1 MNSIQLWGIRTFSS
15 IRTFLVKKSYTK
27 IQYPFR
33 VILILYAQF
42 LTINV
47 LILQNVLMPPP
58 PPPPPTTPIVYYQ
71 HNIEQNVSIPL
82 YCILPTHSSRKCFNT
97 SILYTTNTHFYNSSI
112 NIRSIYFFSSS
123 DMHQSYHL
131 LGCN

>member
-1 MNSIQLWGIRTFSS
+1 MNSIQLWG

-47 LILQNVLMPPP
+47 LILQNVLMPPAPPHP
-58 PPPPPTTPIVYYQ
+58 PPLQLYTTNTILSKMFQYLYIVYYQ
-71 HNIEQNVSIPL
+71 RTLQENVSIPP
-82 YCILPTHSSRKCFNT
+82 YCILPTHTF
-97 SILYTTNTHFYNSSI
+97 TTL
-112 NIRSIYFFSSS
+112 
-123 DMHQSYHL
+123 Q
-131 LGCN
+131 

>member
-47 LILQNVLMPPP
+47 LILQNVLMPHPPHPP
-58 PPPPPTTPIVYYQ
+58 PLQLYTTNTLLSKMFQYLYIVYDQ
-71 HNIEQNVSIPL
+71 RTLRENVSIPP
-82 YCILPTHSSRKCFNT
+82 YCILPTHTF
-97 SILYTTNTHFYNSSI
+97 TTL
-112 NIRSIYFFSSS
+112 
-123 DMHQSYHL
+123 Q
-131 LGCN
+131 